1 MLPPMP
7 AAPPRAR
14 VRPAALLAELLTAL
28 LAALPAALLFAP
40 LLTACESTA
49 LSLRDPSEQT
59 ITFEPQYISGIG
71 EEITVTLRFDGL
83 EAAAPCADER
93 ACVLLDYEVGDG
105 LGVGGVVFVTN
116 FELRF
121 NLTLFRGAT
130 EGLRSL
136 TFIIRNDYG
145 TFAVSG
151 DFYVF

>member
-1 MLPPMP
+1 MP
-7 AAPPRAR
+7 AALTRAR
-14 VRPAALLAELLTAL
+14 FSPAALLLAPLLALLLAPLLT
-28 LAALPAALLFAP
+28 
-40 LLTACESTA
+40 LTACESTA

-83 EAAAPCADER
+83 ESAAPCADER
-93 ACVLLDYEVGDG
+93 ACFLLDHEVGDG
-105 LGVGGVVFVTN
+105 LDLGGVVFVTN

-136 TFIIRNDYG
+136 WFIIRNDYG
-145 TFAVSG
+145 TFEVSG
-151 DFYVF
+151 EFYVF